1 MPVLYQLL
9 FPSSLQSSFGQCCT
23 LTVPVCCVAH
33 FLSFLSIYL
42 ARVNCRH
49 DASCSSCVGKAMSA
63 FPKAP
68 CAAPWCINNCIDEHP
83 IPLFSVFSTSIFT
96 AVKDE
101 TVIWWVHLERGK
113 LGAGL
118 SESLPASE
126 KSLSSARCVLWARAK
141 LTPFISS
148 PPHNVY
154 SSLWTTGNFS
164 AELCF
169 QLPAKSVTCL
179 LLPNWL
185 NKGSLKLSLFTVL
198 LFLRW
203 FYSHIEH
210 IK

>member
-33 FLSFLSIYL
+33 FVSFLSIYL
-42 ARVNCRH
+42 ACVNCRH

-148 PPHNVY
+148 PPHNGQQVIFLL
-154 SSLWTTGNFS
+154 SCVFSFQPSLWLACSYPTGWTKEVWN
-164 AELCF
+164 
-169 QLPAKSVTCL
+169 CL
-179 LLPNWL
+179 YLQFCCSDADFIHTL
-185 NKGSLKLSLFTVL
+185 N
-198 LFLRW
+198 
-203 FYSHIEH
+203 I
-210 IK
+210 